1 MGVSLYLMWNPTQQR
16 RFSTTRLLWVY
27 LPIWTTPG
35 WYYVSVGW
43 KQNLESKSVKSYF
56 LEILGGLKD
65 HILCYKHYKYS
76 GCLHTKKK
84 ANRSIVRATQYTEY
98 KPHLKMSKLVP
109 TKTSINTMWAQYPA
123 PPIPSQ
129 NIMQKSQT
137 WLHLLFSSLKR

>member
-1 MGVSLYLMWNPTQQR
+1 MNKDGGLSVFDVKSNTTKEILDNTTFVSIHM
-16 RFSTTRLLWVY
+16 Y

-98 KPHLKMSKLVP
+98 KPHLKMS
-109 TKTSINTMWAQYPA
+109 NW
-123 PPIPSQ
+123 SQ
-129 NIMQKSQT
+129 LK
-137 WLHLLFSSLKR
+137 HLLTRCEHNILLLPSHLKI